1 MLGRKTPSMGAAAS
15 AAAGKAS
22 VANDAAPARF
32 KTSRL
37 LAEESCDIATS
48 PSRCGP
54 GEPDRC
60 GILPNIEDNCHRVA
74 ALNRSCGHNPARLR
88 RFHLPASRSPDEA
101 AA

>member
-22 VANDAAPARF
+22 VVNDAAPASF

-37 LAEESCDIATS
+37 LVDGSCGILDL

-54 GEPDRC
+54 GEPDPC

-88 RFHLPASRSPDEA
+88 RFHLPASPSPDEA